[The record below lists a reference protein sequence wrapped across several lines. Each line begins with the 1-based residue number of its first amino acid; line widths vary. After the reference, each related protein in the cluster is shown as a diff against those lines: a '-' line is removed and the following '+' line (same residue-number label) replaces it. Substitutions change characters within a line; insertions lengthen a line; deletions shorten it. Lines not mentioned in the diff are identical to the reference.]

1 MNSNDDDQ
9 KLIQLHKEK
18 YLGYD
23 VYLEYLLKRLGSRYE
38 VYYRVV
44 EEFNPVFSRD
54 DGCLT
59 VSEFKKIG
67 TFKEEFKARKK
78 KKKHHGSV
86 TLCELLRDFR

>member
-38 VYYRVV
+38 
-44 EEFNPVFSRD
+44 
-54 DGCLT
+54 
-59 VSEFKKIG
+59 
-67 TFKEEFKARKK
+67 EFKARQEIQ
-78 KKKHHGSV
+78 KHHGSV